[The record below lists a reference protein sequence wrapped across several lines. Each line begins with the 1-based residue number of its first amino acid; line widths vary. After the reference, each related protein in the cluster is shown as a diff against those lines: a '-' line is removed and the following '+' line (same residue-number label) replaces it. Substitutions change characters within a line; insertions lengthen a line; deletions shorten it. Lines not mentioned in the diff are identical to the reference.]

1 MWASK
6 TVADLKKECKER
18 GLKVSGTKAEL
29 VERIEEA
36 IAEGNDTLETTGG
49 NIEDELLAE
58 VEEPEPVLAEQT
70 EEKEEPKS
78 EEAVEEEEAPKEVE
92 KEASP
97 AAEEDEVAK
106 KISRAERFGIE
117 AEEIVEKKK
126 MSRAERFGLPA
137 AEKAKTDEKK
147 RARAERFG
155 TANGTTGA
163 TAKKSKL
170 EGMDV
175 SIDPEKVKKRMERF
189 GAIDDAD
196 SKKKQRAARFAATT
210 A

>member
-58 VEEPEPVLAEQT
+58 VEEPEPVLADQT
-70 EEKEEPKS
+70 EEKKS
-78 EEAVEEEEAPKEVE
+78 EEAVEEEEAPKEIE

>member
-70 EEKEEPKS
+70 EEPKS

-92 KEASP
+92 KEAIP